1 MIPIVNAALDQ
12 LTRRKSV
19 SYGTCH
25 QEMSGGVIGA
35 GGTGSRG
42 AGEDGDADHGKT
54 SCENRFFQLNS
65 IFFPFL
71 AYITVDEKMRRKNS
85 LRTVTQITR

>member
-35 GGTGSRG
+35 GGTGSR
-42 AGEDGDADHGKT
+42 AGEDGNADHGET
-54 SCENRFFQLNS
+54 ICHENFFQLNS
-65 IFFPFL
+65 IFSPL